1 MNLEHTK
8 ELIHTLRGVA
18 GNISAQRVQLISSQ
32 IEIVL
37 EEDQLLPNKML
48 IELKEALNEVMKGI
62 MNLKKEVSGAKPPD
76 QMTFDPQK
84 LKRLAKQLLKRFKSK

>member
-1 MNLEHTK
+1 MIRAHK

-62 MNLKKEVSGAKPPD
+62 NEPQKRSQWSKTPD

-84 LKRLAKQLLKRFKSK
+84 LKRISETIIKRFKSK